1 MSAVYKVLI
10 IDDHPLIIDAYKN
23 ALSYVSKK
31 DSDYQFEVDT
41 ANTCDKA
48 YKKIIEDS
56 KENRIDLVFLDI
68 KLPQSTDGEILSGE
82 DLGIKIR
89 ALTKGV
95 KIIVSTTFNDNYL
108 IHNIFK
114 TINPESFLIKNDLTP
129 KKLVQTIKSV
139 LNGDPYHSKSVIK
152 LLQNHLQNDF
162 VLDKNDRQLLYQLSI
177 GTKMKDLPDILPLS
191 IGGIERRKR
200 QLKELFDII
209 NKDDKVL
216 IQVAKDKG
224 FI

>member
-10 IDDHPLIIDAYKN
+10 IDDHPLIIDAYRN
-23 ALSYVSKK
+23 ALLEVGK
-31 DSDYQFEVDT
+31 DNCDFQFEIDT
-41 ANTCDKA
+41 ANTCDIA
-48 YKKIIEDS
+48 YKKIVEAS
-56 KENRIDLVFLDI
+56 KKNSIDLVFLDI
-68 KLPQSTDGEILSGE
+68 KLPQSKDGEILSGE

-89 ALTKGV
+89 ELIKGV
-95 KIIVSTTFNDNYL
+95 KIIVSTTYNDNYL

-129 KKLVQTIKSV
+129 KKLVLTINSV

-162 VLDKNDRQLLYQLSI
+162 VLDKNDRRLLYELSI

-200 QLKELFDII
+200 HLKELFDTVDR
-209 NKDDKVL
+209 DDKAL